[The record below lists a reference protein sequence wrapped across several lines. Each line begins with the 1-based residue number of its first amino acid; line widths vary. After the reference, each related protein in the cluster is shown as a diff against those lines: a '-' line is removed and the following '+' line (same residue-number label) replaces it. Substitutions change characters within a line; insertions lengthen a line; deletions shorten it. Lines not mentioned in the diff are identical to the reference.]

1 MTDTRTESLF
11 PTLAYETAPDR
22 TAARTHAAWHST
34 PAEHWVEALA
44 LGNGTL
50 GAMSYGGILGSP
62 TPGGE
67 RLQVNHAAAWS
78 GSPASAH
85 QMPVRAEEGPALL
98 ASARSALAAGDV
110 RSAEATL
117 QRMQSPHTQA
127 FLPFVD
133 LTVEVRAAQPQ
144 PDAAHPAA
152 YVRWLC
158 LATGRAGHEYPVA
171 GTQGRVRH
179 STWTSRPH
187 DVLVH
192 TVYNATSAPVE
203 VAVDLASRL
212 RVVTAVAPPF
222 ASESTGQGMADHRGA
237 LAASVTV
244 ELPVDVAPMH
254 EEVDEHVRYDSA
266 RARHGVAVVASRVED
281 ATGAPVTSS
290 ASGPSVH
297 LAPGQRL
304 VLVLAAGITAR
315 PGDLDDA
322 REVGRAALHHARHAV
337 ALGSPALYEAH
348 RAAHTELYDRV
359 ALVLG
364 VPGGRV
370 DEDLD
375 RAALVFHLGRYLL
388 VAGYRPG
395 ASPLTLQGLW
405 NDELPAPWSSNYTL
419 NINTEMNYW
428 AAETANLA
436 ECHVPLLDWVAAASR
451 GTGEVAART
460 LYGARGWVLHHNS
473 DRWGHAAPVGAGAG
487 DVSWSF
493 WPLGG
498 VWLTRHLWDHVDFS
512 GTTEPGAAGAVTA
525 DLAYLRE
532 VWPVIESCA
541 AFALDWIVPDPAR
554 GAGATQTTPSTSPE
568 NRFVAADGRP
578 ASATTSSTMDVA
590 LLRDLA
596 VRCRAAAAALGVA
609 PAWLGRLDAAVAGLP
624 DPRTGSRG
632 ELLEWSAE
640 LVEVEPEH
648 RHTSHLVGVYPL
660 GQITP
665 EGAPVLAAAARR
677 TLELRGPESTG
688 WALAWRVA
696 LWARLHDAEQ
706 AHATLQRCLRPVP
719 PDSPDG
725 PAQRGGLYP
734 NLFSAHPPFQI
745 DGNLGYAAGVIEMLL
760 QSHSDGLHLL
770 PALPTAW
777 PDGSVRGLRARGGI
791 VVDIVWA
798 EGRLTRATLRSAA
811 SAGTTPAGAPMSPVR
826 VRCGS
831 RRVVVQLAP
840 GAPLV
845 LDGDLHPTE
854 ARQH

>member
-22 TAARTHAAWHST
+22 TAARTHAAWHSR

-512 GTTEPGAAGAVTA
+512 GTTEPGATGA
-525 DLAYLRE
+525 
-532 VWPVIESCA
+532 I
-541 AFALDWIVPDPAR
+541 
-554 GAGATQTTPSTSPE
+554 
-568 NRFVAADGRP
+568 
-578 ASATTSSTMDVA
+578 
-590 LLRDLA
+590 
-596 VRCRAAAAALGVA
+596 
-609 PAWLGRLDAAVAGLP
+609 
-624 DPRTGSRG
+624 TG
-632 ELLEWSAE
+632 
-640 LVEVEPEH
+640 
-648 RHTSHLVGVYPL
+648 HTS
-660 GQITP
+660 
-665 EGAPVLAAAARR
+665 RR
-677 TLELRGPESTG
+677 
-688 WALAWRVA
+688 
-696 LWARLHDAEQ
+696 
-706 AHATLQRCLRPVP
+706 
-719 PDSPDG
+719 
-725 PAQRGGLYP
+725 
-734 NLFSAHPPFQI
+734 
-745 DGNLGYAAGVIEMLL
+745 
-760 QSHSDGLHLL
+760 
-770 PALPTAW
+770 
-777 PDGSVRGLRARGGI
+777 
-791 VVDIVWA
+791 
-798 EGRLTRATLRSAA
+798 
-811 SAGTTPAGAPMSPVR
+811 
-826 VRCGS
+826 
-831 RRVVVQLAP
+831 
-840 GAPLV
+840 
-845 LDGDLHPTE
+845 
-854 ARQH
+854 